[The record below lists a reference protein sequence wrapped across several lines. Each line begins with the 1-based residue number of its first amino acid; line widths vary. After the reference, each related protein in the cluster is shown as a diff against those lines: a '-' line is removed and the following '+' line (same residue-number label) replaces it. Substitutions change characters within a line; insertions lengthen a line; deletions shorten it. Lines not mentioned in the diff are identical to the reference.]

1 MTNYLDFIILVDME
15 SQIPWMFP
23 HYIELF
29 WINFSQTLLTSLLSL
44 VLFLV
49 FVAIYNFLKKKN
61 EANIFVAMIDM
72 LVETMDDFFGSVSDK
87 IPTSVK
93 TYILFLFV
101 YILWNNLFWLILDMF
116 STVVPV
122 LHHTFRP
129 VSTDIYFNA
138 MLAVFGVLW
147 SIVYGFQNNWF
158 HFLERYIPL
167 NGFWIAGEKPDKIWK
182 YPLWLIVKIL
192 DIFLGLF
199 IWLLEFIGEFTKILS
214 LTLRLFWNIFAWV
227 VLLILIVWATM
238 AAFKV
243 PLLAPLL
250 VVAMEL
256 LVSFL
261 QAFVFALL
269 VLIYFKMAEESH

>member
-1 MTNYLDFIILVDME
+1 
-15 SQIPWMFP
+15 MFP
-23 HYIELF
+23 HYIEIF
-29 WINFSQTLLTSLLSL
+29 WFHFSQTLLTSLLSL
-44 VLFLV
+44 VLFLI

-61 EANIFVAMIDM
+61 EANTFVAMIDM

-93 TYILFLFV
+93 TYILFLFI
-101 YILWNNLFWLILDMF
+101 YILWNNLFGLVLDMF
-116 STVVPV
+116 ATVVPV
-122 LHHTFRP
+122 LHHNFRP

-147 SIVYGFQNNWF
+147 SIVYGFQNNGF

-167 NGFWIAGEKPDKIWK
+167 NGFGIAWSKPDKAWK
-182 YPLWLIVKIL
+182 WPLWLTVKIFDVL
-192 DIFLGLF
+192 LGLF
-199 IWLLEFIGEFTKILS
+199 IWLLEFIGEFTKMLS

-227 VLLILIVWATM
+227 VLLILVVSATM
-238 AAFKV
+238 AAIKIPF
-243 PLLAPLL
+243 LAPL
-250 VVAMEL
+250 VVVLMEL

>member
-1 MTNYLDFIILVDME
+1 M
-15 SQIPWMFP
+15 QIPWMFP
-23 HYIELF
+23 EYIEIAWF
-29 WINFSQTLLTSLLSL
+29 NFSQTLLTSALSL
-44 VLFLV
+44 VIFLFFA
-49 FVAIYNFLKKKN
+49 FVYNKLKAKN
-61 EANIFVAMIDM
+61 EANGFVAIVDM
-72 LVETMDDFFGSVSDK
+72 LIETMDDFFGSVSDK

-101 YILWNNLFWLILDMF
+101 YILWNNLFGLVLDMF
-116 STVVPV
+116 ATVVPS
-122 LHHTFRP
+122 LHHNFRP

-138 MLAVFGVLW
+138 MLAVFGVIW
-147 SIVYGFQNNWF
+147 SIVYGFQNNGL
-158 HFLERYIPL
+158 HFVERYIPL
-167 NGFWIAGEKPDKIWK
+167 KGFGIAWERPKGPKIILWI
-182 YPLWLIVKIL
+182 IVKIL
-192 DIFLGLF
+192 DILLGLF
-199 IWLLEFIGEFTKILS
+199 IWFLEFIWEFTKVLS

-238 AAFKV
+238 AAFHV
-243 PLLAPLL
+243 PFLAPLL